1 VVPIKNL
8 TVATGILTFA
18 LACFSPVAGIQ
29 QGQTAE
35 KTNADAMVKKY
46 SAGVEAV
53 RAFFVA
59 TLMARQGYH
68 TQDPLLLLSS
78 ASMLKRM
85 PTRPMDEEPSMT
97 VEAGAAGEAKEQEPE
112 EKKGRSLKVEE
123 LIQAARDLSG
133 EDQLLKS
140 LADRIAQQSSR
151 GAVVGPEAGSYRA
164 DALTTTTF
172 TVTFKP
178 GEQATVVVMGDGDT
192 DLDLI
197 VYDENNNLITQDTDS
212 GDQCLVTWTP
222 RWQGNFK
229 IVVKNLGFVYN
240 QYAIAHN

>member
-1 VVPIKNL
+1 
-8 TVATGILTFA
+8 
-18 LACFSPVAGIQ
+18 
-29 QGQTAE
+29 
-35 KTNADAMVKKY
+35 
-46 SAGVEAV
+46 
-53 RAFFVA
+53 
-59 TLMARQGYH
+59 
-68 TQDPLLLLSS
+68 
-78 ASMLKRM
+78 
-85 PTRPMDEEPSMT
+85 
-97 VEAGAAGEAKEQEPE
+97 
-112 EKKGRSLKVEE
+112 
-123 LIQAARDLSG
+123 
-133 EDQLLKS
+133 
-140 LADRIAQQSSR
+140 
-151 GAVVGPEAGSYRA
+151 VVGPEAGSYRA